1 MVTVVKKEVMPSK
14 IMQISMGFWVSN
26 MLLAVVKKRLSSLG
40 LASFIMI
47 SATACNQS
55 ANTEAEKEPDSK
67 LEASVST
74 DYEATKSYFRASGDS
89 PALYGPG
96 DIYSLLVTGKESNN
110 VFFQFEAIVPEGGGP
125 PPHLHSREDETI
137 YVVSGNV
144 EFRLGDKKH
153 QAKAGDF
160 VYISRGTVHNF
171 KNVGKET
178 AKLILTFSPAGMDDY
193 FAEVF
198 PEVKDKNAAP
208 PPITDELIRKL
219 TEVAP
224 KYGLTFLPPTESEKR

>member
-1 MVTVVKKEVMPSK
+1 MVTVVKKEVHPSK
-14 IMQISMGFWVSN
+14 IMQIGMRYCTFKA
-26 MLLAVVKKRLSSLG
+26 LLTAVKRNLSSLSF
-40 LASFIMI
+40 ASFIML
-47 SATACNQS
+47 SATACNQ
-55 ANTEAEKEPDSK
+55 AVKTETEKEADPK
-67 LEASVST
+67 LEASAPT
-74 DYEATKSYFRASGDS
+74 NNEAAKSYFRASGDS

-96 DIYSLLVTGKESNN
+96 DIYNLLVTGKESNN

-125 PPHLHSREDETI
+125 PPHIHTREDETI
-137 YVVSGNV
+137 YVVSGNI

-198 PEVKDKNAAP
+198 PEVKDKNAPP

-224 KYGLTFLPPTESEKR
+224 KYGLTFLPPTESEKQ

>member
-1 MVTVVKKEVMPSK
+1 MVTVVKKEVNPSK
-14 IMQISMGFWVSN
+14 IMQISMSYWATKT
-26 MLLAVVKKRLSSLG
+26 LITVVKRKMSSLG
-40 LASFIMI
+40 FASFIML

-55 ANTEAEKEPDSK
+55 GKTVDVKEPDSK
-67 LEASVST
+67 LEASHST
-74 DYEATKSYFRASGDS
+74 DYEAAKPYFRASGDS

-125 PPHLHSREDETI
+125 PPHIHSREDETI

-144 EFRLGDKKH
+144 EFRLGDTKH

-198 PEVKDKNAAP
+198 PEVKDKNAPP

-224 KYGLTFLPPTESEKR
+224 KYGLTFLPPAESEKR